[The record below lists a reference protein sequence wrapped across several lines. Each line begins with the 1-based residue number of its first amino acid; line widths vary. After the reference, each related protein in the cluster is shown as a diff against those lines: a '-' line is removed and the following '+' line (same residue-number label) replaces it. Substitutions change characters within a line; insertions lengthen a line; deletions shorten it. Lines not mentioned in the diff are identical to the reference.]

1 MYICIVKEN
10 NKLIKT
16 NTNMCKDLLTKG
28 ILQYQ
33 QKQLQEDDTP
43 EAREL
48 SKAIHKFIKANYP
61 EEW

>member
-1 MYICIVKEN
+1 
-10 NKLIKT
+10 
-16 NTNMCKDLLTKG
+16 MCSDLLTVV

-33 QKQLQEDDTP
+33 QKQLESEDSQE
-43 EAREL
+43 AKEL